1 MLWELNDVPSSKPVL
16 QNLMKYQFYQVDV
29 FTGTPLGGNPLA
41 VFVDADGLDRERMQ
55 KIAREMNLSETTF
68 VVPPSEC
75 ETDFEIR
82 IFTPAKELPFAGH
95 PVIGTAHILRE
106 IGKVSG
112 DQKLIHL
119 KLRIGTI
126 PVYVEEGGHLFMEHP
141 QSKFLHVVE
150 SVDLVAESLGLPSS
164 AIDPRWPCQIVST
177 GVPALFVPIR
187 TLVSIQQI
195 KINSEKLEK
204 IFKALGTDMVY
215 VFTTETLD
223 SNSTLHSRL
232 FAPFIGVPED
242 PATGSASGAV
252 GAYLAKYSVVEN
264 DILGSIK
271 IEQGHE
277 MKRPASIYVQVKQEG
292 TIIKSIRVGGESVT
306 IIQGQLKIENW

>member
-1 MLWELNDVPSSKPVL
+1 MIGLPGTPLL
-16 QNLMKYQFYQVDV
+16 RNLLKYKFYQVDV

-41 VFVDADGLDRERMQ
+41 VFVSAGGLDERYMQ

-68 VVPPSEC
+68 VMPSSDC
-75 ETDFEIR
+75 EADFEVR
-82 IFTPAKELPFAGH
+82 IFTPTKELPFAGH
-95 PVIGTAHILRE
+95 PVIGTVHVLRE
-106 IGKVSG
+106 IGKVSS
-112 DQKLIHL
+112 DQKIINL

-126 PVYVEEGGHLFMEHP
+126 PVHVEEDERLFMEHP
-141 QSKFLHVVE
+141 QAKFLQIVT
-150 SVDLVAESLGLPSS
+150 SVDLIAESLGLPSS

-177 GVPALFVPIR
+177 GVPALFVPIK
-187 TLVSIQQI
+187 TLVSMQLI
-195 KINSEKLEK
+195 KINSAKLLE
-204 IFKALGTDMVY
+204 IFTPFGTDMIY

-223 SNSTLHSRL
+223 SSSTLHSRL

-252 GAYLAKYSVVEN
+252 GAYLAKHDVIEK
-264 DILGSIK
+264 DILDSIK
-271 IEQGHE
+271 IEQGYE

-306 IIQGQLKIENW
+306 IIQGQLKIEN

>member
-1 MLWELNDVPSSKPVL
+1 
-16 QNLMKYQFYQVDV
+16 MKYQFYQVDV

-41 VFVDADGLDRERMQ
+41 VFVDADGLDGERMQ

-68 VVPPSEC
+68 VVPSSDRDA
-75 ETDFEIR
+75 DFSVH
-82 IFTPAKELPFAGH
+82 IFTPTKELPFAGH
-95 PVIGTAHILRE
+95 PVIGTAHVLRE
-106 IGKVSG
+106 IGKVSS

-126 PVYVEEGGHLFMEHP
+126 PVYVEEDERLFMEHP
-141 QSKFLHVVE
+141 QAKFMQIVE
-150 SVDLVAESLGLPSS
+150 PVDLVAESLGLPSS

-177 GVPALFVPIR
+177 GIPALFVPIK
-187 TLVSIQQI
+187 TLIAMQQI
-195 KINSEKLEK
+195 KINSAKLLE
-204 IFKALGTDMVY
+204 IFTPCETDMIY

-223 SNSTLHSRL
+223 SRSSLHSRL

-252 GAYLAKYSVVEN
+252 GAYLAKYGVIEK
-264 DILGSIK
+264 DILDSIK
-271 IEQGHE
+271 IEQGYE

-306 IIQGQLKIENW
+306 IIQGQLKIEN

>member
-1 MLWELNDVPSSKPVL
+1 M
-16 QNLMKYQFYQVDV
+16 

-41 VFVDADGLDRERMQ
+41 VFVGAEGLDEGSMQ

-68 VVPPSEC
+68 VVPSSDREA
-75 ETDFEIR
+75 DFEVR
-82 IFTPAKELPFAGH
+82 IFTPSKELPFAGH
-95 PVIGTAHILRE
+95 PVIGTAHVLRE
-106 IGKVSG
+106 IGKVSY

-126 PVYVEEGGHLFMEHP
+126 PVYVEEGERLFMEHP

-177 GVPALFVPIR
+177 GVPALFVPIT

-195 KINSEKLEK
+195 KINSAKLEE

-242 PATGSASGAV
+242 PATGSASGAL
-252 GAYLAKYSVVEN
+252 GAYLAKYGVIKK
-264 DILGSIK
+264 DKLDRIK
-271 IEQGHE
+271 IEQGYE

-306 IIQGQLKIENW
+306 IIQGQLKIEN

>member
-1 MLWELNDVPSSKPVL
+1 M
-16 QNLMKYQFYQVDV
+16 QYQFYQVDV

-68 VVPPSEC
+68 VVPPSER

-95 PVIGTAHILRE
+95 PVIGTAHVLRE
-106 IGKVSG
+106 IGKVSC

-126 PVYVEEGGHLFMEHP
+126 PVYVEEGERLFMEHP

-177 GVPALFVPIR
+177 GVPALFVPIT

-195 KINSEKLEK
+195 KINSAKLEE

-242 PATGSASGAV
+242 PATGSASGAL
-252 GAYLAKYSVVEN
+252 GAYLAKYGVIKK
-264 DILGSIK
+264 DKLDRIK
-271 IEQGHE
+271 IEQGYE